1 MSKKQQNDK
10 TGESTEEEISPSQA
24 LCLENMKEDKL
35 RRRAKKESD
44 EKCAKLE
51 GKKSSEKDKEFEIGL
66 VNYIQVN
73 ENIWRLL

>member
-44 EKCAKLE
+44 EKCAKLK